1 MEAKIEER
9 TEELKRKNDALE
21 SALQHLKTT
30 QTQLIQAE
38 KMASLGELTA
48 GIAHEIKNPLN
59 FINNFAQLNVEIIRE
74 LRGNFQDLGNSPE
87 EDVGDMLDNLE
98 LNANKISQH
107 GQRADRIVR
116 SMMEHASGSPGAYEP
131 TELNMLLRE
140 SVELAYHGM
149 RAQHAGFNVVLNQSF
164 EEGNSMLSARR
175 QELSRVF
182 INLLNNAF
190 YAVMEKDQAGI
201 PDYVPTVSLQ
211 TRFLGKKLEIQI
223 EDNGTGIPALI
234 RQKIFEPF
242 FTTKPAGSG
251 TGLGLSL
258 SYDIIVQGHGGEL
271 SVESEEGEFTRFT
284 ILLPGE

>member
-1 MEAKIEER
+1 
-9 TEELKRKNDALE
+9 
-21 SALQHLKTT
+21 
-30 QTQLIQAE
+30 
-38 KMASLGELTA
+38 
-48 GIAHEIKNPLN
+48 
-59 FINNFAQLNVEIIRE
+59 
-74 LRGNFQDLGNSPE
+74 
-87 EDVGDMLDNLE
+87 
-98 LNANKISQH
+98 
-107 GQRADRIVR
+107 
-116 SMMEHASGSPGAYEP
+116 
-131 TELNMLLRE
+131 
-140 SVELAYHGM
+140 
-149 RAQHAGFNVVLNQSF
+149 VLNQSF